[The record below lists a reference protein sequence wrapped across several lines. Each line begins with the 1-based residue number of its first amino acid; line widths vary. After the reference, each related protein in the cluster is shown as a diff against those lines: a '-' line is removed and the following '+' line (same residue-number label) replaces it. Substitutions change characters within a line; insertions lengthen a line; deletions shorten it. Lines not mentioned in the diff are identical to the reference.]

1 MISFEDAFRLITA
14 ELPTTLLERVLLF
27 DADGRVLA
35 EHITSD
41 MDMPPFDK
49 AAVDGYA
56 CRRDDI
62 GSPLQLIE
70 VIPAGVKP
78 NKSVCRGECAKIMT
92 GAMMPEGADCVVM
105 VENTS
110 ISGTT
115 VTVHDTK
122 TKNNIAYRAEEIK
135 KGNQVIAAGTLLKPQ
150 HIAVLAAVGATNP
163 LVYAKV
169 KMTIFSTGD
178 ELVEPDQQP
187 EAGKIR
193 NSNSS
198 QLLAQ
203 AIKMGVHASYG
214 GIIPDDEAATRRM
227 IQDALTDNQVI
238 MLSGGISMGDFDFVP
253 AILTELGFN
262 ILFRSVAVQPGKPTV
277 YARSENK
284 FVLALPGNPV
294 SSLNIFELLAKPF
307 LYRLMGH
314 DYKAIVMKAIIGE
327 NLTRKTLDRQG
338 FVPAYIDGDGT
349 VWPVQYHGSAHIHA
363 LTAAN
368 ALIGFQPGIKG
379 AMKGELV
386 DVRFI

>member
-1 MISFEDAFRLITA
+1 MISFEDAGKLITA
-14 ELPTTLLERVLLF
+14 DLPTTHAERVPLYA
-27 DADGRVLA
+27 ADGRVLA

-70 VIPAGVKP
+70 VIPAGIKP
-78 NKSVCRGECAKIMT
+78 NKSVGKGECAKIMT

-110 ISGTT
+110 ITDTT
-115 VTVHDTK
+115 VAVHDTK

-187 EAGKIR
+187 KAGKIR

-203 AIKMGVHASYG
+203 AIKMGVQATYG
-214 GIIPDDEAATRRM
+214 GIIPDDEAATRQM
-227 IQDALTDNQVI
+227 IQDALTDSQVI

-314 DYKAIVMKAIIGE
+314 DYKALVMKAIIGE
-327 NLTRKTLDRQG
+327 NLTRKTLDRHG